1 MWKELSMSAKSER
14 PVRCLELVGRLSLL
28 GRSAIVALALLGGA
42 TTAEACDLALVEGAR
57 TARIEYNPFAVAP
70 TPGVLDVALENKG
83 EAECDLR
90 LSFTDETGIEV
101 ISAVLGGVEVR
112 FRPRESSGVQAAD
125 VQRGVFQYPLAAG
138 SKGIAQLDAVVV
150 RGAVA
155 DAGEYGV
162 NLRLVIKNVDGTEL
176 ISPVPVRLV
185 LQSTPR
191 AQLNLAGAAGAFG
204 EGLSVEVVDFG
215 EAVTGAT
222 RRIFVQVRANAPSVL
237 TIKSEHGG
245 VMHRVEKA
253 ENATVVPYAVEL
265 AGETVDLTGLWTKEI
280 DPPRTLAG
288 ISLPMNFILGRV
300 NGQMS
305 GRYEDL
311 VTIDVSPK

>member
-1 MWKELSMSAKSER
+1 MSAQSMYPAR
-14 PVRCLELVGRLSLL
+14 YLRVSGR
-28 GRSAIVALALLGGA
+28 GVFWRSAVLAAALLGFA
-42 TTAEACDLALVEGAR
+42 SAAEACDLALVQGAQ

-70 TPGVLDVALENKG
+70 TPGALDVTLENRG
-83 EAECDLR
+83 ETECDLR

-101 ISAVLGGVEVR
+101 TSVVLGGIEVR
-112 FRPRESSGVQAAD
+112 FRPRESSGVLAAD
-125 VQRGVFQYPLAAG
+125 VKKAVFQYLLAPET
-138 SKGIAQLDAVVV
+138 KGVAQLDAIVA

-155 DAGEYGV
+155 EAGEYGV
-162 NLRLVIKNVDGTEL
+162 DLRLLVRNLDGVEL
-176 ISPVPVRLV
+176 IAPIPVRLL

-222 RRIFVQVRANAPSVL
+222 RRIFVQVRANAPSIL
-237 TIKSEHGG
+237 SIKSEHQG
-245 VMHRVEKA
+245 VMHRVEEV

-265 AGETVDLTGLWTKEI
+265 DGQSVDLAGLWTKEI

-288 ISLPMNFILGRV
+288 VSLPMNFILGQI

-311 VTIDVSPK
+311 ITIDVYPK

>member
-1 MWKELSMSAKSER
+1 MSVKSVLPAR
-14 PVRCLELVGRLSLL
+14 SPDPVGRSGLW
-28 GRSAIVALALLGGA
+28 RSGLAALALFAGG
-42 TTAEACDLALVEGAR
+42 TTAEACDLALVEGTQ
-57 TARIEYNPFAVAP
+57 TARIEYNPFALAP
-70 TPGVLDVALENKG
+70 TPGALDVGLVNNG
-83 EAECDLR
+83 ESECDLR

-101 ISAVLGGVEVR
+101 TYVVLGEVEVR

-125 VQRGVFQYPLAAG
+125 VQKGVFQYHLDAG
-138 SKGIAQLDAVVV
+138 SKGVAQLDAAVV

-162 NLRLVIKNVDGTEL
+162 DLRLVIRNTDGTEL
-176 ISPVPVRLV
+176 ISPVPVRVV

-204 EGLSVEVVDFG
+204 EGSSVEVVDFG
-215 EAVTGAT
+215 EAITGAT
-222 RRIFVQVRANAPSVL
+222 RQIFVQVRANAPSVL
-237 TIKSEHGG
+237 SIKSEHGG
-245 VMHRVEKA
+245 VMRRVEEA

-265 AGETVDLTGLWTKEI
+265 AGEAVDLTALWTKEV

-288 ISLPMNFILGRV
+288 LSLPMNFILGLI
-300 NGQMS
+300 NGQMG

-311 VTIDVSPK
+311 ITIDVSPK

>member
-1 MWKELSMSAKSER
+1 MSAKSMR
-14 PVRCLELVGRLSLL
+14 PVRCLEVVGRPVFW
-28 GRSAIVALALLGGA
+28 RSALVAVALLGGA
-42 TTAEACDLALVEGAR
+42 TTAKACDLALVEGTQ

-70 TPGVLDVALENKG
+70 TPGALDLGLENKG

-101 ISAVLGGVEVR
+101 TSVMLGGVEVR
-112 FRPRESSGVQAAD
+112 FRPRESSGVQLAD
-125 VQRGVFQYPLAAG
+125 VQKGVFQYLLAAG
-138 SKGIAQLDAVVV
+138 SKGVAQLDAVVV

-162 NLRLVIKNVDGTEL
+162 DLRLLVKNVDGTEL
-176 ISPVPVRLV
+176 IPSTPVRVV

-222 RRIFVQVRANAPSVL
+222 RRIFVQIRANAPSIL
-237 TIKSEHGG
+237 SIKSEHGG
-245 VMHRVEKA
+245 VMRRVEKA
-253 ENATVVPYAVEL
+253 ENATVVPYAVDL
-265 AGETVDLTGLWTKEI
+265 DGEAVDLTSLWTKEI
-280 DPPRTLAG
+280 DPPRTLDG
-288 ISLPMNFILGRV
+288 VSLPMNFILGLI
-300 NGQMS
+300 NGQMG

-311 VTIDVSPK
+311 ITIDVSPK

>member
-1 MWKELSMSAKSER
+1 MSVKSKR
-14 PVRCLELVGRLSLL
+14 PARCLEPGRRSGVWASVFATLVLF
-28 GRSAIVALALLGGA
+28 GGA
-42 TTAEACDLALVEGAR
+42 TTAHACDLALVEGAQ

-70 TPGVLDVALENKG
+70 TLGALNVALENKG
-83 EAECDLR
+83 ENQCDLR

-101 ISAVLGGVEVR
+101 TSIVLGGVEVG
-112 FRPRESSGVQAAD
+112 FRPRESSGVQMAD
-125 VQRGVFQYPLAAG
+125 VQKGVFQYDLGAATRG
-138 SKGIAQLDAVVV
+138 VAQLDAVVV

-162 NLRLVIKNVDGTEL
+162 DLRLLVRNLDGVEL
-176 ISPVPVRLV
+176 MSPIPVRVV

-215 EAVTGAT
+215 EAITGGT
-222 RRIFVQVRANAPSVL
+222 RQIFVQVRANAPSVL

-253 ENATVVPYAVEL
+253 ENATVVPYTVEL
-265 AGETVDLTGLWTKEI
+265 AGEPVDLTALWTKEI

-288 ISLPMNFILGRV
+288 VSLPMNFVLGLV
-300 NGQMS
+300 DGQMG

-311 VTIDVSPK
+311 ITIDVSPR

>member
-1 MWKELSMSAKSER
+1 MYPARSRELARR
-14 PVRCLELVGRLSLL
+14 PLVW
-28 GRSAIVALALLGGA
+28 RSVILAAALLGFA
-42 TTAEACDLALVEGAR
+42 SAAEACDLALVQGAQ

-70 TPGVLDVALENKG
+70 TPGALDVKLENRG
-83 EAECDLR
+83 ETECDLR

-101 ISAVLGGVEVR
+101 TSVVLGGIEVR
-112 FRPRESSGVQAAD
+112 FHPRESSGVLAAD
-125 VQRGVFQYPLAAG
+125 VKKAVFQYLLAPET
-138 SKGIAQLDAVVV
+138 KGVAQLDAIVA

-155 DAGEYGV
+155 EAGEYGV
-162 NLRLVIKNVDGTEL
+162 DLRLLVRNLDGVEL
-176 ISPVPVRLV
+176 IAPIPVRLL

-222 RRIFVQVRANAPSVL
+222 RRIFVQVRANAPSIL
-237 TIKSEHGG
+237 SIKSEHQG
-245 VMHRVEKA
+245 VMHRVEEV

-265 AGETVDLTGLWTKEI
+265 DGQSVDLTGLWTKEI

-288 ISLPMNFILGRV
+288 VSLPMNFILGQI

-311 VTIDVSPK
+311 ITIDVSPK

>member
-1 MWKELSMSAKSER
+1 MYPARYLRVS
-14 PVRCLELVGRLSLL
+14 GR
-28 GRSAIVALALLGGA
+28 GVFWRSAVLAAALLGFA
-42 TTAEACDLALVEGAR
+42 SAAEACDLALVQGAQ

-70 TPGVLDVALENKG
+70 TPGALDVTLENRG
-83 EAECDLR
+83 ETECDMR

-101 ISAVLGGVEVR
+101 TSVVLGGIEVR
-112 FRPRESSGVQAAD
+112 FRPRESSGVLAAD
-125 VQRGVFQYPLAAG
+125 VKKAVFQYLLAPET
-138 SKGIAQLDAVVV
+138 KGVAQLDAIVA

-155 DAGEYGV
+155 EAGEYGV
-162 NLRLVIKNVDGTEL
+162 DLRLLVRNLDGVEL
-176 ISPVPVRLV
+176 IAPIPVRLL

-222 RRIFVQVRANAPSVL
+222 RRIFVQVRANAPSIL
-237 TIKSEHGG
+237 SIKSEHQG
-245 VMHRVEKA
+245 VMHRVEEV

-265 AGETVDLTGLWTKEI
+265 DGQSVDLTGLWTKEI

-288 ISLPMNFILGRV
+288 VSLPMNFILGQI

-311 VTIDVSPK
+311 ITIDVYPK

>member
-1 MWKELSMSAKSER
+1 MYPARYLRVS
-14 PVRCLELVGRLSLL
+14 GR
-28 GRSAIVALALLGGA
+28 GVFWRSAVLAAALLGFA
-42 TTAEACDLALVEGAR
+42 SAAEACDLALVQGAQ

-70 TPGVLDVALENKG
+70 TPGALDVTLENRG
-83 EAECDLR
+83 ETECDLR

-101 ISAVLGGVEVR
+101 TSVVLGGIEVR
-112 FRPRESSGVQAAD
+112 FRPRESSGVLAAD
-125 VQRGVFQYPLAAG
+125 VKKAVFQYLLAPET
-138 SKGIAQLDAVVV
+138 KGVAQLDAIVA

-155 DAGEYGV
+155 EAGEYGV
-162 NLRLVIKNVDGTEL
+162 DLRLLVRNLDGVEL
-176 ISPVPVRLV
+176 IAPIPVRLL

-222 RRIFVQVRANAPSVL
+222 RRIFVQVRANAPSIL
-237 TIKSEHGG
+237 SIKSEHQG
-245 VMHRVEKA
+245 VMHRVEEV

-265 AGETVDLTGLWTKEI
+265 DGQSVDLTGLWTKEI

-288 ISLPMNFILGRV
+288 VSLPMNFILGQI

-311 VTIDVSPK
+311 ITIDVYPK

>member
-1 MWKELSMSAKSER
+1 MSAKSKR
-14 PVRCLELVGRLSLL
+14 PVRSLEAVSPLL
-28 GRSAIVALALLGGA
+28 FLRSAIVALSLIGGA
-42 TTAEACDLALVEGAR
+42 TTAQACDLALVEGAQ

-70 TPGVLDVALENKG
+70 TPGALDMRLENRG
-83 EAECDLR
+83 EGQCDLR

-101 ISAVLGGVEVR
+101 TDVVLGGVEVR
-112 FRPRESSGVQAAD
+112 FRPRESSGVQIAD
-125 VQRGVFQYPLAAG
+125 VQKGVFQYQLG
-138 SKGIAQLDAVVV
+138 SKSKGVAQLDAVVT

-162 NLRLVIKNVDGTEL
+162 NLRLLVRNVDGTEL
-176 ISPVPVRLV
+176 ISPIPVRVV

-191 AQLNLAGAAGAFG
+191 AQLNLAGASGAFG

-215 EAVTGAT
+215 EAITGVT
-222 RRIFVQVRANAPSVL
+222 RQIFVQVRANAPSIL
-237 TIKSEHGG
+237 SIKSEHGG

-253 ENATVVPYAVEL
+253 ENATVVPYTVEL
-265 AGETVDLTGLWTKEI
+265 AGEPVDLAALWTKEI

-288 ISLPMNFILGRV
+288 ISLPMTFILGLI
-300 NGQMS
+300 NGQMG

-311 VTIDVSPK
+311 ITIDVSPR

>member
-1 MWKELSMSAKSER
+1 MSAKSKR
-14 PVRCLELVGRLSLL
+14 PVRCLEVVG
-28 GRSAIVALALLGGA
+28 GPVFWRSALVAVALLAGA
-42 TTAEACDLALVEGAR
+42 TTAKACDLALIEGTQ

-70 TPGVLDVALENKG
+70 TPGALDLGLENKG

-101 ISAVLGGVEVR
+101 TSLVLGGVEVR
-112 FRPRESSGVQAAD
+112 FRPRESSGVQLAD
-125 VQRGVFQYPLAAG
+125 VQKGVFQYLLAAG
-138 SKGIAQLDAVVV
+138 SRGVAQLDAVVV

-162 NLRLVIKNVDGTEL
+162 DLRLLVKNVDGTEL
-176 ISPVPVRLV
+176 ISPIPARVV

-215 EAVTGAT
+215 EAATGAT
-222 RRIFVQVRANAPSVL
+222 RRIFVQIRANAPSIL
-237 TIKSEHGG
+237 SIKSEHGG

-253 ENATVVPYAVEL
+253 ENATVVPYAVDL
-265 AGETVDLTGLWTKEI
+265 DGEAVDLTALWTKEI
-280 DPPRTLAG
+280 DPPRTLDG
-288 ISLPMNFILGRV
+288 ISLPMNFILGSI
-300 NGQMS
+300 NGQMG

-311 VTIDVSPK
+311 LTLDVSPR

>member
-1 MWKELSMSAKSER
+1 MSAQSMYPAR
-14 PVRCLELVGRLSLL
+14 YLRVSGR
-28 GRSAIVALALLGGA
+28 GVFWRSAVLAAALLGFA
-42 TTAEACDLALVEGAR
+42 SAAEACDLALVQGAQ
-57 TARIEYNPFAVAP
+57 TARIDYNPFAVAP
-70 TPGVLDVALENKG
+70 TPGALDVTLENRG
-83 EAECDLR
+83 ETECDLR

-101 ISAVLGGVEVR
+101 TSVVLGGIEVR
-112 FRPRESSGVQAAD
+112 FRPRESSGVLAAD
-125 VQRGVFQYPLAAG
+125 VKKAVFQYLLAPET
-138 SKGIAQLDAVVV
+138 KGVAQLDAIVA

-155 DAGEYGV
+155 EAGEYGV
-162 NLRLVIKNVDGTEL
+162 DLRLLVRNLDGVEL
-176 ISPVPVRLV
+176 IAPIPVRLL

-222 RRIFVQVRANAPSVL
+222 RRIFVQVRANAPSIL
-237 TIKSEHGG
+237 SIKSEHQG
-245 VMHRVEKA
+245 VMHRVEEV

-265 AGETVDLTGLWTKEI
+265 DGQSVDLTGLWTKEI

-288 ISLPMNFILGRV
+288 VSLPMNFILGQI

-311 VTIDVSPK
+311 ITIDVYPK

>member
-1 MWKELSMSAKSER
+1 MSAKSKR
-14 PVRCLELVGRLSLL
+14 PVRCLERVGRPGSWP
-28 GRSAIVALALLGGA
+28 SALVALVLLGGA
-42 TTAEACDLALVEGAR
+42 TTANACDLALIEGTQ

-70 TPGVLDVALENKG
+70 TPGALDVALENKG
-83 EAECDLR
+83 EGQCDLR

-101 ISAVLGGVEVR
+101 TSVVLGEIEVR

-125 VQRGVFQYPLAAG
+125 VQRGVFQYQLGAG

-162 NLRLVIKNVDGTEL
+162 DLRLLVKNADGMEL
-176 ISPVPVRLV
+176 ISPVPVRVV

-215 EAVTGAT
+215 EAITGVT
-222 RRIFVQVRANAPSVL
+222 RQIFVQIRANAPAVL
-237 TIKSEHGG
+237 SIKSEHGG
-245 VMHRVEKA
+245 VMRRTEAA
-253 ENATVVPYAVEL
+253 ENATVVPYTVEL
-265 AGETVDLTGLWTKEI
+265 AGEAVDLTALWTKEI

-288 ISLPMNFILGRV
+288 VSLPMNFILGLV
-300 NGQMS
+300 NGQMG

-311 VTIDVSPK
+311 ITIDVSPR

>member
-1 MWKELSMSAKSER
+1 MSAQSMYPAR
-14 PVRCLELVGRLSLL
+14 YLRVSGR
-28 GRSAIVALALLGGA
+28 GVFWRSAVLAAALLGFA
-42 TTAEACDLALVEGAR
+42 SAAEACDLALVQGAQ

-70 TPGVLDVALENKG
+70 TPGALDVTLENRG
-83 EAECDLR
+83 ETECDMR

-101 ISAVLGGVEVR
+101 TSVVLGGIEVR
-112 FRPRESSGVQAAD
+112 FRPRESSGVLAAD
-125 VQRGVFQYPLAAG
+125 VKKAVFQYLLAPET
-138 SKGIAQLDAVVV
+138 KGVAQLDAIVA

-155 DAGEYGV
+155 EAGEYGV
-162 NLRLVIKNVDGTEL
+162 DLRLLVRNLDGVEL
-176 ISPVPVRLV
+176 IAPIPVRLL

-222 RRIFVQVRANAPSVL
+222 RRIFVQVRANAPSIL
-237 TIKSEHGG
+237 SIKSEHQG
-245 VMHRVEKA
+245 VMHRVEEV

-265 AGETVDLTGLWTKEI
+265 DGQSVDLTGLWTKEI

-288 ISLPMNFILGRV
+288 VSLPMNFILGQI

-311 VTIDVSPK
+311 ITIDVYPK

>member
-1 MWKELSMSAKSER
+1 MSVKSKR
-14 PVRCLELVGRLSLL
+14 PARCLEPGRRSGVWASVFATLVLF
-28 GRSAIVALALLGGA
+28 GGA
-42 TTAEACDLALVEGAR
+42 TTAHACDLALVEGAQ

-70 TPGVLDVALENKG
+70 TLGALNVALENKG
-83 EAECDLR
+83 ENQCDLR

-101 ISAVLGGVEVR
+101 TSIVLGGVEVG
-112 FRPRESSGVQAAD
+112 FRPRESSGVQMAD
-125 VQRGVFQYPLAAG
+125 VQKGVFQYDLGAATRG
-138 SKGIAQLDAVVV
+138 VAQLDAVVV

-162 NLRLVIKNVDGTEL
+162 DLRLLVRNLDGVEL
-176 ISPVPVRLV
+176 MSPIPVRVV

-215 EAVTGAT
+215 EAITGVT
-222 RRIFVQVRANAPSVL
+222 RQIFVQVRANAPSVL

-253 ENATVVPYAVEL
+253 ENATVVPYTVEL
-265 AGETVDLTGLWTKEI
+265 AGEPVDLTALWTKEI

-288 ISLPMNFILGRV
+288 VSLPMNFVLGLV
-300 NGQMS
+300 DGQMG

-311 VTIDVSPK
+311 ITIDVSPR

>member
-1 MWKELSMSAKSER
+1 MSVKSTYPVRSPKRARR
-14 PVRCLELVGRLSLL
+14 PVLW
-28 GRSAIVALALLGGA
+28 RSAILAAALLGF
-42 TTAEACDLALVEGAR
+42 TTAAEACDLALVQGTP

-70 TPGVLDVALENKG
+70 TPGALDVTLENRG

-101 ISAVLGGVEVR
+101 TSVVLGGVEVR
-112 FRPRESSGVQAAD
+112 FRPRESSGVVAAD
-125 VQRGVFQYPLAAG
+125 VKKAVFQYPLAAG
-138 SKGIAQLDAVVV
+138 VKGVAQLDAIVAQ
-150 RGAVA
+150 GAVA
-155 DAGEYGV
+155 EAGEYGV
-162 NLRLVIKNVDGTEL
+162 DLRLVVRNEDGTEL
-176 ISPVPVRLV
+176 IAPIPVRLL

-222 RRIFVQVRANAPSVL
+222 RRIFVQVRANAPSIL
-237 TIKSEHGG
+237 SIKSEHQG
-245 VMHRVEKA
+245 VMHRVEEV
-253 ENATVVPYAVEL
+253 ENATVVPYVVEL
-265 AGETVDLTGLWTKEI
+265 DGQSVDLAGLWTKEI

-288 ISLPMNFILGRV
+288 VSLPMNFILGQI

-311 VTIDVSPK
+311 ITIDVSPK

>member
-1 MWKELSMSAKSER
+1 MSAQSMYPAR
-14 PVRCLELVGRLSLL
+14 YLRVSGR
-28 GRSAIVALALLGGA
+28 GVFWRSAVLAAALLGFA
-42 TTAEACDLALVEGAR
+42 SAAEACDLALVQGAQ

-70 TPGVLDVALENKG
+70 TPGALDVTLENRG
-83 EAECDLR
+83 ETECDLR

-101 ISAVLGGVEVR
+101 TSVVLGGIEVR
-112 FRPRESSGVQAAD
+112 FRPRESSGVLAAD
-125 VQRGVFQYPLAAG
+125 VKKAVFQYLLAPET
-138 SKGIAQLDAVVV
+138 KGVAQLDAIVA

-155 DAGEYGV
+155 EAGEYGV
-162 NLRLVIKNVDGTEL
+162 DLRLLVRNLDGVEL
-176 ISPVPVRLV
+176 IAPIPVRLL

-222 RRIFVQVRANAPSVL
+222 RRIFVQVRANAPSIL
-237 TIKSEHGG
+237 SIKSEHQG
-245 VMHRVEKA
+245 VMHRVEEV

-265 AGETVDLTGLWTKEI
+265 DGQSVDLTGLWTKEI

-288 ISLPMNFILGRV
+288 VSLPMNFILGQI

-311 VTIDVSPK
+311 ITIDVYPK